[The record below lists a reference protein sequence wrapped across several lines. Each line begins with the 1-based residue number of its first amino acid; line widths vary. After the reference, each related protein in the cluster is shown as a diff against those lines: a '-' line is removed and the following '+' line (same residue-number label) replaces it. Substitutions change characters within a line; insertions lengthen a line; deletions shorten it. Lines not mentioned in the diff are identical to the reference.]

1 MPPNGPQFLCLNDNT
16 SRCSAWIKPQN
27 RCCKRP
33 ISASDKKERD
43 KLLSQYRNSQHPQL
57 SSADERQLLSLFFC
71 KGWHRPGG
79 KHAVSDLAQ
88 RSIADG
94 LRRANLIRAT
104 QPAESQATSGA
115 ESLRA
120 NGPESPPTRPIRE
133 PEPTQHSPSGQPHSP
148 DASTMID
155 PDEQRQGEPVAAE
168 PQQRGSPVDDHGPR
182 RSARLQQ
189 RNAVLASASSHDQ
202 SLQRADEGQSL
213 PATAGSLEGSADA
226 NRGCRRSAR
235 LREQS
240 TRSSASAPGAHEG
253 IHEAP
258 VQGQELQVAVD
269 PIRRSPRRLPARSF
283 GLAPSGRRDPRQHR
297 DVDTAEEC
305 AICRDELDAPGD
317 VARCKQCSHDF
328 HIKCIVPSFIT
339 TPQCPYW

>member
-1 MPPNGPQFLCLNDNT
+1 
-16 SRCSAWIKPQN
+16 
-27 RCCKRP
+27 
-33 ISASDKKERD
+33 
-43 KLLSQYRNSQHPQL
+43 
-57 SSADERQLLSLFFC
+57 
-71 KGWHRPGG
+71 
-79 KHAVSDLAQ
+79 
-88 RSIADG
+88 
-94 LRRANLIRAT
+94 
-104 QPAESQATSGA
+104 
-115 ESLRA
+115 
-120 NGPESPPTRPIRE
+120 
-133 PEPTQHSPSGQPHSP
+133 
-148 DASTMID
+148 MID

-168 PQQRGSPVDDHGPR
+168 PQQRGSPVDDQGPR

-202 SLQRADEGQSL
+202 SLQRAEEGQSL

-226 NRGCRRSAR
+226 NRGHRRSAR
-235 LREQS
+235 LREQN
-240 TRSSASAPGAHEG
+240 TRSSASAPGA
-253 IHEAP
+253 HEAP